1 MNMHDTLTK
10 WLNETVVEWTLYQ
23 FYFKM
28 EGTEWPEDRYELCF
42 EPCLN
47 GFDVAVYDKDL
58 NLLHPKQCTNV
69 NLGREDIRT
78 VGAAAIR
85 IAEPM
90 VAAIKKS
97 MI

>member
-1 MNMHDTLTK
+1 MTK
-10 WLNETVVEWTLYQ
+10 WLNWTIVEWRLYQ

-47 GFDVAVYDKDL
+47 GFCVGVYDKNL
-58 NLLHPKQCTNV
+58 NLLHPKLCTNV
-69 NLGREDIRT
+69 DLGKVTIRE
-78 VGAAAIR
+78 AAKKAVEIS
-85 IAEPM
+85 EGV